1 MYVKTGFRVGVLVI
15 VGLQVVTG
23 GANYWFIVRV
33 QVLKGSAGYLKGQLI
48 TGGVG
53 YCKGAAYNRGYRLL

>member
-1 MYVKTGFRVGVLVI
+1 MLVI

-53 YCKGAAYNRGYRLL
+53 YCKGAAYNCGSRLL